1 MAPTR
6 LMTWRHRWELGLM
19 RPLLG
24 DMVPS
29 QRPRESPEVADSP
42 PEAQNWR
49 TEGWYWNPEAVPE
62 GKPWAPGPFTFQ
74 FSTDLWAQEESP
86 PPPHCVGGG
95 IPGHRG
101 WVECPDVS
109 LMPLG
114 AAPSQRVACLGH
126 DPSRHQPSWLR
137 TRHSRTAC
145 CCVADANPFLQS
157 VHRCMTSRLLQLP
170 DKHSVTAL
178 LNTWAQS
185 IHQACLSAA

>member
-1 MAPTR
+1 
-6 LMTWRHRWELGLM
+6 MTWFQARGLE
-19 RPLLG
+19 RALRLRTVPLRL
-24 DMVPS
+24 
-29 QRPRESPEVADSP
+29 
-42 PEAQNWR
+42 R

-126 DPSRHQPSWLR
+126 DRSGTCLAGTVSL
-137 TRHSRTAC
+137 A
-145 CCVADANPFLQS
+145 L
-157 VHRCMTSRLLQLP
+157 MTSTFPGARAGRASGQGLSCGCRASPHRLGPSDGPGPALGLP
-170 DKHSVTAL
+170 SHSAL
-178 LNTWAQS
+178 
-185 IHQACLSAA
+185 